1 MRLFATFTLFLLYL
15 NAYGQV
21 GPTRNWVDSKAKYVD
36 SNGNPVEFMNS
47 SPKGGGVSYYGGKK
61 YSYVVF
67 WTRIRNLSASPI
79 ELKLKFP
86 DLISFNPTE
95 SSQIKIVLPKDSMT
109 FEKIQL
115 FDYGLTHLE
124 SLLNN
129 KSNQVI
135 TLQKRINPQEE
146 RYFYFPVFMYNNK
159 WPVRATLILKGQD
172 LYYKIAL
179 GSDTTWVPCGRL
191 IFYE

>member
-1 MRLFATFTLFLLYL
+1 M
-15 NAYGQV
+15 
-21 GPTRNWVDSKAKYVD
+21 
-36 SNGNPVEFMNS
+36 
-47 SPKGGGVSYYGGKK
+47 
-61 YSYVVF
+61 
-67 WTRIRNLSASPI
+67 
-79 ELKLKFP
+79 
-86 DLISFNPTE
+86 
-95 SSQIKIVLPKDSMT
+95 PKDSMT